1 MKKTLATAFSAM
13 FLLGT
18 GVAAAQEKD
27 GFPSEGGLG
36 TTRLESTSGGDL
48 GSGRY
53 TEVEWTY
60 YKAKEAYGFMFAEA
74 EPQDAIAICARPGA
88 NLGNFEI
95 QDLMVVMSGGTTM
108 QASKLKDLEAE
119 DRVCKRVPKGAKG
132 LTAKKPVP
140 LDFAVFEVG
149 VL

>member
-1 MKKTLATAFSAM
+1 MKKTLATALSAM

-18 GVAAAQEKD
+18 GVAAAQEKE
-27 GFPSEGGLG
+27 GFASDGGLE
-36 TTRLESTSGGDL
+36 TTRVDSVSGTDL

-60 YKAKEAYGFMFAEA
+60 YKAKEAYGSKFSDA
-74 EPQDAIAICARPGA
+74 EPQDAIAICARPGT
-88 NLGNFEI
+88 NLGNFEV

-108 QASKLKDLEAE
+108 AASKLKDLEAE